1 MAAESV
7 AACRAVL
14 EVLCSHEDA
23 EAFLEAV
30 DWRGLGL
37 PDYPKVIKRPMD
49 LGKVTLR
56 IRTARRHAQPIYSV
70 HTPTT
75 LLSARLDRLIAGWRR
90 PVTSRARCGGRR
102 RPDLAQRDEVRG
114 RLVPLRRSC

>member
-56 IRTARRHAQPIYSV
+56 IRTARGGTCAANLLCAHAHHPCFPCIS
-70 HTPTT
+70 T
-75 LLSARLDRLIAGWRR
+75 G
-90 PVTSRARCGGRR
+90 
-102 RPDLAQRDEVRG
+102 
-114 RLVPLRRSC
+114 